1 MEKNIIKNIIKNP
14 LLEKSNL
21 PYGAP
26 DFSKI
31 EDKHYKEA
39 IFEAM
44 QLQKERVTKII
55 ENKEVPTFENTIIA
69 LEKSGKELRSVT
81 NVFFAITSA
90 NTNETLEEV
99 QKEVSPKLSSH
110 RDSIF
115 LNNELFL
122 KIQKIYKERE
132 VLKLDFESNRL
143 LEFYYETFIFSGA
156 NLSEKDKQ
164 ELKKINE
171 ELATLVNQFNLN
183 TLQNRKENALIV
195 TNEEELE
202 GLTKEEKETIL
213 QKDGSWKIPLLN
225 TTQQPFFIS
234 LKNRET
240 RKKLY
245 EKSWNRAIKGEY
257 STEKIITKIAKLRAQ
272 KAKLLGYNNYAEWA
286 LQKSM
291 AKTPE
296 VVFNFF
302 NELLPIA
309 TKKVKEEAEEIKKII
324 SSEGGKIEENIAPY
338 DWDYYAEKVRKQKY
352 DLDESQIKPYFELF
366 NVLQNGVFY
375 AATKLYGIT
384 FKKRKDIPVY
394 HPDVVVYELF
404 EESGEALGLFY
415 GDFYARESKKGGAWM
430 SSFVTQT
437 KLLEQKPVIYNVC
450 NYTKPSGNAPVLLT
464 YSEVETLYH
473 EFGHALH
480 GFFADQKYPSLSGTA
495 VARDFVEFPSQFNE
509 NWALYPDIL
518 KNYAFHY
525 QTKEIIPQSLIEKI
539 KKASS
544 FNQGYAFTEVL
555 LAAFL
560 DMQWHT
566 LSDIEEIDN
575 VTLFEEEQA
584 MKKFPKEVPPR
595 YRSTYFSH
603 IFGGGY
609 GAGYYSYQ
617 YSEMLDHDAFNWFE
631 ENGGITRENGQR
643 LRDMVLSRGN
653 TEDYQQMYE
662 KFRGKLP
669 TIMPLLK
676 ARGLE

>member
-296 VVFNFF
+296 FVFNFF

-309 TKKVKEEAEEIKKII
+309 TKKVKEEAEDIKKII
-324 SSEGGKIEENIAPY
+324 SSEGGKIEKNIAPY

-366 NVLQNGVFY
+366 NVLENGVFY

>member
-1 MEKNIIKNIIKNP
+1 MEKNIIKNP

-90 NTNETLEEV
+90 NTNEILEEV

-132 VLKLDFESNRL
+132 ALKLDFESNRL

-309 TKKVKEEAEEIKKII
+309 TKKVKEEAEDIKKII

-338 DWDYYAEKVRKQKY
+338 DWHYYAEKVRKQKY

-366 NVLQNGVFY
+366 NVLENGVFY

-669 TIMPLLK
+669 TITPLLK

>member
-1 MEKNIIKNIIKNP
+1 MEKNIIKNP

-132 VLKLDFESNRL
+132 ALKLDFESNRL

-213 QKDGSWKIPLLN
+213 QKDGSWKILLLN

-309 TKKVKEEAEEIKKII
+309 TKKVKEEAEDIKKII

-366 NVLQNGVFY
+366 NVLENGVFY

-584 MKKFPKEVPPR
+584 IKKFPKEVPPR

-631 ENGGITRENGQR
+631 ENGGITRENGQH

-669 TIMPLLK
+669 TITPLLK

>member
-1 MEKNIIKNIIKNP
+1 MEKNIIKNP

-90 NTNETLEEV
+90 NTNEILEEV

-132 VLKLDFESNRL
+132 ALKLDFESNRL

-213 QKDGSWKIPLLN
+213 QKDGSWKILLLN

-309 TKKVKEEAEEIKKII
+309 TKKVKEEAEDIKKII

-352 DLDESQIKPYFELF
+352 ELDESQIKPYFELF
-366 NVLQNGVFY
+366 NVLENGVFY

-669 TIMPLLK
+669 TITPLLK

>member
-1 MEKNIIKNIIKNP
+1 MEKNIIKNP

-309 TKKVKEEAEEIKKII
+309 TKKVKEEAEDIKKII
-324 SSEGGKIEENIAPY
+324 SSEGGKIEKNIAPY

-366 NVLQNGVFY
+366 NVLENGVFY

-653 TEDYQQMYE
+653 TEDYQQMYG

-669 TIMPLLK
+669 TITPLLK

>member
-1 MEKNIIKNIIKNP
+1 MEKNIIKNP

-122 KIQKIYKERE
+122 KIKKIYKERE

-309 TKKVKEEAEEIKKII
+309 TKKVKEEAEDIKKII
-324 SSEGGKIEENIAPY
+324 NSEGGKIEENIAPY

-366 NVLQNGVFY
+366 NVLENGVFY
-375 AATKLYGIT
+375 AATRLYGIT

-669 TIMPLLK
+669 TITPLLK

>member
-1 MEKNIIKNIIKNP
+1 MEKNIIKNP

-122 KIQKIYKERE
+122 KIQKIYEERE
-132 VLKLDFESNRL
+132 ALKLDFESNRL

-257 STEKIITKIAKLRAQ
+257 ATEKIITKIAKLRAQ

-309 TKKVKEEAEEIKKII
+309 TKKVKEEAEDIKKII
-324 SSEGGKIEENIAPY
+324 NSEGGKIEENIAPY

-366 NVLQNGVFY
+366 NVLENGVFY
-375 AATKLYGIT
+375 AATRLYGIT

-669 TIMPLLK
+669 TITPLLK